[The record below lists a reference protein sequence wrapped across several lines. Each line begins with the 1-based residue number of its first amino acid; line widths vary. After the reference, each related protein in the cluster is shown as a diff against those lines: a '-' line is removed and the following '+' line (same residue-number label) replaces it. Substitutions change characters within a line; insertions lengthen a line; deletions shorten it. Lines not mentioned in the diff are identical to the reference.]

1 MLIDTVIQ
9 PTGKAASRNQCANP
23 HHDIPPIVTCVAS
36 QVVKRDEAETR
47 PDDADQQNDAFD
59 ARNDEPLRD
68 VLPRDDFWDHEAS
81 GRCPPVKPQKAG
93 LLSKLSTLFW
103 RPKSQQCAQER
114 LRAPS
119 ETVSTA
125 RPTKRV
131 IVLPPKKGRR
141 DRRRSRTDR
150 HCTVT
155 STADEGEHSSQPGNR
170 QPAGHQSSVD
180 TSLCRVGGSSFHLH
194 FFKFLKYLQ
203 HGTAT
208 SATDTRDGQTSDS
221 EHDGGCF
228 MCRSKR
234 ELSYFYYFSSLL
246 TARSSVPIFRY
257 R

>member
-23 HHDIPPIVTCVAS
+23 HHDIPPIMTCMAS
-36 QVVKRDEAETR
+36 QAVKRDEVETR
-47 PDDADQQNDAFD
+47 PDDADQQNDSFD
-59 ARNDEPLRD
+59 ARNEEPLRD
-68 VLPRDDFWDHEAS
+68 VLPDDFWKHGAS

-114 LRAPS
+114 VRASS
-119 ETVSTA
+119 EIVSTA
-125 RPTKRV
+125 RPTRRV

-155 STADEGEHSSQPGNR
+155 STADEGEHSSQHGNS
-170 QPAGHQSSVD
+170 QPTGHQSSVD
-180 TSLCRVGGSSFHLH
+180 TPLYRHS
-194 FFKFLKYLQ
+194 
-203 HGTAT
+203 TAT
-208 SATDTRDGQTSDS
+208 SATDTRDGQTSDG
-221 EHDGGCF
+221 EHDGGCLV
-228 MCRSKR
+228 CRSKR
-234 ELSYFYYFSSLL
+234 ELSYFYCFSSLL
-246 TARSSVPIFRY
+246 TACNGVPTFRY